1 MSPGSSDWLPAWLAL
16 LEQAQQ
22 ALLAALHTLGLA
34 AELNGQPAWPFAQ
47 RLALEV
53 LAIDRGLARSL
64 LLAVLVLA
72 LTLLPALAGL
82 LWRRARRPLWAGALL
97 GLAAGLALWPWGQA
111 WLLWAPAV
119 PSSFQQSPGGFSA
132 AAIVQGAQRYQQHC
146 VTCHGAGGS
155 GDGPLAAQQ
164 PLWPPNLNRGLLARR
179 REGELWWQVQHGMQ
193 DAQGRHTMPG
203 FASAV
208 SPGETWQLLAYL
220 QAQAAGQTL
229 HEEGRWRLPVALP
242 EMAVRCDNG
251 PTRPLRSWTGQ
262 RLRLVAAGPSLRE
275 DPRFI
280 TIAVPAPGQPANG
293 ANSAACQAQDPE
305 AWAALARIAG
315 VPPTELAGTQFIAD
329 RQGWL
334 RARSQPGAA
343 GWRADDLVCR
353 AEADGASGRGAPPDA
368 LDQLIARMDAEPV
381 RAVVPGT
388 PHLP

>member
-22 ALLAALHTLGLA
+22 ALLAALHALGLA
-34 AELNGQPAWPFAQ
+34 TELNGQPAWPFAQ

-72 LTLLPALAGL
+72 LALLPALAGL
-82 LWRRARRPLWAGALL
+82 LWRRTRRPLWAGALL
-97 GLAAGLALWPWGQA
+97 GLGAGLALWPWGQA
-111 WLLWAPAV
+111 SLLWAPAV
-119 PSSFQQSPGGFSA
+119 PSSFQHSPSGFSA
-132 AAIVQGAQRYQQHC
+132 AAIVQGAQRYQQLC
-146 VTCHGAGGS
+146 VACHGASGS

-179 REGELWWQVQHGMQ
+179 REGELWWQLQHGAQ
-193 DAQGRHTMPG
+193 DAQGRPTMPS
-203 FASAV
+203 FASSLSSSDA
-208 SPGETWQLLAYL
+208 WQLLAYL
-220 QAQAAGQTL
+220 QAQAAGQSL
-229 HEEGRWRLPVALP
+229 REEGRWLQPVALP
-242 EMAVRCDNG
+242 ELAVRCEGG

-262 RLRLVAAGPSLRE
+262 RLRLVAVAGGALLRE

-280 TIAVPAPGQPANG
+280 TIAVSAPGQPA
-293 ANSAACQAQDPE
+293 SAAQCQAQGPE

-315 VPPTELAGTQFIAD
+315 VAPTELAGTQFIAD

-334 RARSQPGAA
+334 RARNPPGTA
-343 GWRADDLVCR
+343 GWRAEDLVCR
-353 AEADGASGRGAPPDA
+353 AEANGAPSGGRTPADA